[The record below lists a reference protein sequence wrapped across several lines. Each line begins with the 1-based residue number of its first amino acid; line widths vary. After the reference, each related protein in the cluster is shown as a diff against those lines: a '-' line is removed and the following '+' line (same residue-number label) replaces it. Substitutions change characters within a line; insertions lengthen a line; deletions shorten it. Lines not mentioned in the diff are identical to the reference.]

1 MMASVLVVMEAE
13 VGEATQVDQAAVEVI
28 QAEAAVEGISLPIEK
43 AMLIHHIIN
52 HV

>member
-1 MMASVLVVMEAE
+1 MEAE
-13 VGEATQVDQAAVEVI
+13 VGEAAKVDQAAVEVI
-28 QAEAAVEGISLPIEK
+28 QAEAAVEGISLPLEK